1 MRKRIVIDLD
11 APQGGPARGASVNSR
26 PRGKRAKWRRIL
38 ALFLG
43 VVLVV
48 VLAAIVGGFFGWRYY
63 QSTPAYTLTLMID
76 AAQRND
82 PAEFEKRIDDEEIAK
97 NMLASVSQKAA
108 GRYGFALSSSI
119 QQRIDT
125 IMPTLLPSLQQ
136 TIHEE
141 VVKEIKE
148 FASTSEPR
156 PFIFLVVTV
165 PSLMKVTT
173 EGDMAKATAV
183 LSQRTI
189 ELTMRRDAERWKVIE
204 FKDDVVV
211 QRVVDSVMKE
221 LPPIGTINR
230 NSPLLKKSVRDKR
243 KHNRAR

>member
-11 APQGGPARGASVNSR
+11 APQGGPAARARV
-26 PRGKRAKWRRIL
+26 GKRGRWRRIL
-38 ALFLG
+38 ALFMG

-48 VLAAIVGGFFGWRYY
+48 ILAAIVGGFFGWRYY

-76 AAQRND
+76 AVQRND
-82 PAEFEKRIDDEEIAK
+82 LAEFQKRIDDDEIAK

-108 GRYGFALSSSI
+108 GRYGFALTSSI

-125 IMPTLLPSLQQ
+125 VMPNLLPGLKQ
-136 TIHEE
+136 TIHDE

-148 FASTSEPR
+148 FASKSEPR

-165 PSLMKVTT
+165 PSLVKVTKD
-173 EGDMAKATAV
+173 GDTAKATAA
-183 LSQRTI
+183 LNDRMI
-189 ELTMRRDAERWKVIE
+189 ELTMRRDADRWKVID

-211 QRVVDSVMKE
+211 QRVVDSVMKD
-221 LPPIGTINR
+221 LPPIGSIDA
-230 NSPLLKKSVRDKR
+230 NSPLLKKSARGKR
-243 KHNRAR
+243 RR

>member
-11 APQGGPARGASVNSR
+11 APQGGQARPSR
-26 PRGKRAKWRRIL
+26 VAGRKRGRWRRIL
-38 ALFLG
+38 ALLMGLVF
-43 VVLVV
+43 VV
-48 VLAAIVGGFFGWRYY
+48 VLAAIVGGFFAWRHY

-82 PAEFEKRIDDEEIAK
+82 LAEFQKRIDDEEIAK

-108 GRYGFALSSSI
+108 GRYGFTLNSSI

-125 IMPTLLPSLQQ
+125 VLPSLRPRLQQ
-136 TIHEE
+136 TIHDE

-148 FASTSEPR
+148 FAAKSEPR

-173 EGDMAKATAV
+173 EGDTAKATAA
-183 LSQRTI
+183 LSDRTI
-189 ELTMRRDAERWKVIE
+189 ELTMRRDADGWKVIE
-204 FKDDVVV
+204 FKDDVVL

-221 LPPIGTINR
+221 LPAIGTIDA
-230 NSPLLKKSVRDKR
+230 NSPLLKKSARGKR
-243 KHNRAR
+243 QRNRAR

>member
-11 APQGGPARGASVNSR
+11 APQGGPAARARV
-26 PRGKRAKWRRIL
+26 GKRGRWRRIL
-38 ALFLG
+38 ALLMF

-63 QSTPAYTLTLMID
+63 QSTPSYTLTLMID

-82 PAEFEKRIDDEEIAK
+82 VAEIQKRIDDEEIAK

-108 GRYGFALSSSI
+108 GRYGFALNSSI

-125 IMPTLLPSLQQ
+125 IVPTLLPGLKQ
-136 TIHEE
+136 TVHDE

-148 FASTSEPR
+148 FASKSEPR
-156 PFIFLVVTV
+156 PFIFLLVTV

-173 EGDMAKATAV
+173 EGDMAKATAA
-183 LSQRTI
+183 LSDRTI
-189 ELTMRRDAERWKVIE
+189 EMTMRRDAERWKVIE
-204 FKDDVVV
+204 FKDDAVV

-221 LPPIGTINR
+221 LPAIGTIDP
-230 NSPLLKKSVRDKR
+230 NSPLLKKSARNRKR
-243 KHNRAR
+243 NRAR

>member
-11 APQGGPARGASVNSR
+11 APQDGPTARSPLSGSVA
-26 PRGKRAKWRRIL
+26 RGKRGRWRRIL
-38 ALFLG
+38 ALLLG
-43 VVLVV
+43 VVLVI

-82 PAEFEKRIDDEEIAK
+82 LAEFQKRIDDEEIAK
-97 NMLASVSQKAA
+97 NMLGSVSKKAA

-125 IMPTLLPSLQQ
+125 VMPSLLPRLQQ
-136 TIHEE
+136 TVHDE

-148 FASTSEPR
+148 FASKSEPR

-173 EGDMAKATAV
+173 EGDTAKATAT
-183 LSQRTI
+183 LSDRTI

-204 FKDDVVV
+204 FKDDIVV

-221 LPPIGTINR
+221 LPPIGTIDA
-230 NSPLLKKSVRDKR
+230 NSPLLKKSARGKPSR
-243 KHNRAR
+243 RNR